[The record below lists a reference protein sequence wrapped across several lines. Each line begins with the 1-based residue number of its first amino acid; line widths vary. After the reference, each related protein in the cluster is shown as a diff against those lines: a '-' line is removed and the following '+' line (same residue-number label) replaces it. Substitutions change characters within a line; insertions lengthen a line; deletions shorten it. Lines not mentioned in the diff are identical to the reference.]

1 MTLMPQGVKGLH
13 RTIAAEI
20 ESRDGFN
27 LPQKAAEPSK
37 TTPDAFYCKS
47 PRFGQVKNK
56 KKNFTKRTCF
66 FFEKI

>member
-1 MTLMPQGVKGLH
+1 MTLMPQGIKRLH

-27 LPQKAAEPSK
+27 LPQKA
-37 TTPDAFYCKS
+37 DAFYCKS

-56 KKNFTKRTCF
+56 KKNFTKRTSF
-66 FFEKI
+66 FKKI